1 MAESKYG
8 KYICTELKQGVVM
21 PGFKGPQ
28 TIGQGYLDGY
38 RRQLQHVIWMD
49 EEVIPGAF
57 YAECT
62 WQWPSS
68 MPGQRPRIITPETV
82 KKMKEGPGIKPHSH
96 PFIELFCYF
105 GTNMDDPGDP
115 GAEIEFTVDNK
126 TYKITKSFATFVPAG
141 IQHGP
146 LIIRNVKRPIFHFIA
161 ADSEKYE

>member
-49 EEVIPGAF
+49 GEVIPGAF

-62 WQWPSS
+62 WQW
-68 MPGQRPRIITPETV
+68 PRIITPETV
-82 KKMKEGPGIKPHSH
+82 KKMKEGPGIKPHCRRVSST
-96 PFIELFCYF
+96 
-105 GTNMDDPGDP
+105 G
-115 GAEIEFTVDNK
+115 
-126 TYKITKSFATFVPAG
+126 
-141 IQHGP
+141 
-146 LIIRNVKRPIFHFIA
+146 R
-161 ADSEKYE
+161 